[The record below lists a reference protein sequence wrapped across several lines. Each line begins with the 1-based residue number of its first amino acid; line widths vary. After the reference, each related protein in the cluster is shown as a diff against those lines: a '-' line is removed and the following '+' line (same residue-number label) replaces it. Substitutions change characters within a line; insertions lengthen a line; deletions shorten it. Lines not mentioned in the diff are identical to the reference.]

1 MLNPFSLERYFAR
14 HEFSSR
20 YLLCTSDCE
29 SMTIDELCALDRER
43 GGDGGNLGSAWLGYT
58 ESKGSPTL
66 RAAIA
71 GLYAG
76 LNLDAI
82 LLHSGAEEAILNFY
96 LATIEP
102 GTRVIVNTPCYQS
115 LQEIPR
121 SLGAVVTPW
130 RLRNDGERW
139 TLDMAELREML
150 ENVGSGAIVVVNMP
164 HNPTGALLS
173 RDEFDELI
181 RLCRLYGATLF
192 MDEVYRYLEAN
203 EADRLPAACEAY
215 EKAISLSVLSKAWG
229 LAGLRIGWLAS
240 SDTAALDKV
249 AAVKDY
255 NSICA
260 AAPSEVL
267 ALLAVRQTE
276 VITARN
282 RKLCGQ
288 NRARF
293 QQFFHKHERCFGWI
307 PPVAGSVAF
316 PWMKECPETSR
327 WGAQTQNETA
337 ERGAD
342 RLAEE
347 LLRDTGILLLPG
359 SQYGYDP
366 SFFRI
371 GLGRAGA
378 DAGIEIFDSWLNE
391 RGL

>member
-1 MLNPFSLERYFAR
+1 MLNPFGLERYFAH

-20 YLLCTSDCE
+20 FLLCTSDCE
-29 SMTIDELCALDRER
+29 SMTVDELRALDEAH
-43 GGDGGNLGSAWLGYT
+43 GGDGGNLGSTWLGYT
-58 ESKGSPTL
+58 ESKGSPLL

-76 LNLDAI
+76 LTHDAI

-96 LATIEP
+96 LATSGP
-102 GTRVIVNTPCYQS
+102 GTHVIVNTPCYQS

-121 SLGAVVTPW
+121 SLGAVVMPW

-139 TLDMAELREML
+139 ILDMAELRTML
-150 ENVGSGAIVVVNMP
+150 EKAGKGTIVAVNMP
-164 HNPTGALLS
+164 HNPTGALL
-173 RDEFDELI
+173 RREEFDELI
-181 RLCRLYGATLF
+181 RLCRLHGATLF
-192 MDEVYRYLEAN
+192 MDEVYRYLEAD

-240 SDTAALDKV
+240 SDIAALDKV

-260 AAPSEVL
+260 AAPSEAL

-276 VITARN
+276 AITARN
-282 RKLCGQ
+282 RKLCDQ
-288 NRARF
+288 NRTLFR
-293 QQFFHKHERCFGWI
+293 QFFRKHAQCFDWI

-316 PWMKECPETSR
+316 PWIRECPETSR
-327 WGAQTQNETA
+327 WEARAQRETA
-337 ERGAD
+337 ARGAD

-347 LLRDTGILLLPG
+347 LLDDTGVLLLPG

-378 DAGIEIFDSWLNE
+378 GTAIEVFDSWLDG